1 MRKYEN
7 LTALELRGLYFNK
20 KLDQDVMTVE
30 DYEKLLDCEI
40 DLDLE
45 VMDNGVINFCTD
57 GMVKFEKYSEYIP
70 LPPVERL
77 IHRHNLLLFRERE
90 NKRRKQSDSLLGA
103 GISRRGGKVAV
114 FAIVAALTALLAQ
127 GVAFAFGYNSV
138 FDLIKN
144 AVNSSD
150 RKAVSGNND
159 VVLKDDSR
167 YYNSMREMLDAENLK
182 ILYPSDLT
190 SEYKFTDFRVT
201 DFGGKIEVMA
211 RSEEPYITFMVKLGE
226 DIPFDDY
233 EYEENGIKF
242 NIVDI
247 KGKVQ
252 AWWVCDS
259 DYYTIVVSNCET
271 LSEIIKN
278 LKEN

>member
-103 GISRRGGKVAV
+103 GISRRG
-114 FAIVAALTALLAQ
+114 
-127 GVAFAFGYNSV
+127 
-138 FDLIKN
+138 
-144 AVNSSD
+144 
-150 RKAVSGNND
+150 
-159 VVLKDDSR
+159 
-167 YYNSMREMLDAENLK
+167 
-182 ILYPSDLT
+182 
-190 SEYKFTDFRVT
+190 
-201 DFGGKIEVMA
+201 
-211 RSEEPYITFMVKLGE
+211 
-226 DIPFDDY
+226 
-233 EYEENGIKF
+233 
-242 NIVDI
+242 
-247 KGKVQ
+247 
-252 AWWVCDS
+252 
-259 DYYTIVVSNCET
+259 
-271 LSEIIKN
+271 
-278 LKEN
+278 

>member
-1 MRKYEN
+1 
-7 LTALELRGLYFNK
+7 
-20 KLDQDVMTVE
+20 
-30 DYEKLLDCEI
+30 
-40 DLDLE
+40 
-45 VMDNGVINFCTD
+45 
-57 GMVKFEKYSEYIP
+57 
-70 LPPVERL
+70 
-77 IHRHNLLLFRERE
+77 
-90 NKRRKQSDSLLGA
+90 
-103 GISRRGGKVAV
+103 SRRGRKVAV

>member
-45 VMDNGVINFCTD
+45 VMDNGVIDFCTD
-57 GMVKFEKYSEYIP
+57 GIVKFEKYSEYIP

-90 NKRRKQSDSLLGA
+90 SRLKTQSASLLKA
-103 GISRRGGKVAV
+103 GRSRWSKKVAV
-114 FAIVAALTALLAQ
+114 FAVVAALTALLAQ
-127 GVAFAFGYNSV
+127 GVAFAFGYVNV

-167 YYNSMREMLDAENLK
+167 YYNRHD
-182 ILYPSDLT
+182 
-190 SEYKFTDFRVT
+190 R
-201 DFGGKIEVMA
+201 
-211 RSEEPYITFMVKLGE
+211 
-226 DIPFDDY
+226 DY
-233 EYEENGIKF
+233 HKTQFEF
-242 NIVDI
+242 
-247 KGKVQ
+247 
-252 AWWVCDS
+252 
-259 DYYTIVVSNCET
+259 
-271 LSEIIKN
+271 
-278 LKEN
+278 